1 MTSQLFSPLTVGGMS
16 LPNRIAVAPMC
27 QFSADDGSA
36 NDWHLQH
43 WMSLAM
49 SGAGMITI
57 EATGV
62 ERHGRIT
69 HGCLGLYSDQ
79 NEAAAGRTLAAA
91 RRVAPA
97 GTRFGIQLG
106 HAGRKA
112 SVHRPWQGGGPLR
125 AEEDAWQTVA
135 PSAIPFAPGW
145 HVPQALDENA
155 IQRLISAWANA
166 GERAVRAGFD
176 FVEIHGAH
184 GYLLHEFLSP
194 LSNQRADHWG
204 GSLENRMRFIVAVT
218 KAVRAAVPAS
228 VMVGARLSASD
239 WTEGGFTIDEA
250 VEVSRALKDV
260 GAAYIC
266 ASSGGNVHDASIPL
280 STGYQVPFAAR
291 IRKEAGIVTRAVGL
305 IDDPHF
311 AEAIVAEGKADLV
324 ALARALLA
332 DPRWPWRAAVALG
345 APLHV
350 VPQYA
355 RAAPFVERWVKAG
368 A

>member
-1 MTSQLFSPLTVGGMS
+1 MTSQLFSPLTLGGMS
-16 LPNRIAVAPMC
+16 FSNRIAVAPMC
-27 QFSADDGSA
+27 QYSADDGSA
-36 NDWHLQH
+36 TDWHLHH
-43 WMSLAM
+43 WMSLAI

-69 HGCLGLYSDQ
+69 HGCLGMYSEH
-79 NEAAAGRTLAAA
+79 NEAAAGRALAAA

-125 AEEDAWQTVA
+125 AEEDAWQAVA
-135 PSAIPFAPGW
+135 PSAIPFAPDW
-145 HVPQALDENA
+145 PVPQELDENG

-166 GERAVRAGFD
+166 AERAVRAGFD
-176 FVEIHGAH
+176 FIEIHGAH

-194 LSNQRADHWG
+194 LSNRRSDHWG
-204 GSLENRMRFIVAVT
+204 GSLENRMRFIVAVA
-218 KAVRAAVPAS
+218 KAIRHVVPAS
-228 VMVGARLSASD
+228 VMLGARLSVSD
-239 WTEGGFTIDEA
+239 WAEGGFTIEEA
-250 VEVSRALKDV
+250 VDVSRALKDAGV
-260 GAAYIC
+260 AYIC
-266 ASSGGNVHDASIPL
+266 ASSGGGVHDAKVPVSP
-280 STGYQVPFAAR
+280 GYQVPFAER
-291 IRKEAGIVTRAVGL
+291 IRAEAGIATRAVGL
-305 IDDPHF
+305 IDDPRM

-324 ALARALLA
+324 AVARAVLA
-332 DPRWPWRAAVALG
+332 DPRWPWRAAAVLG

-355 RAAPFVERWVKAG
+355 RSAPFVERWVAAG

>member
-1 MTSQLFSPLTVGGMS
+1 
-16 LPNRIAVAPMC
+16 
-27 QFSADDGSA
+27 
-36 NDWHLQH
+36 
-43 WMSLAM
+43 
-49 SGAGMITI
+49 
-57 EATGV
+57 
-62 ERHGRIT
+62 
-69 HGCLGLYSDQ
+69 
-79 NEAAAGRTLAAA
+79 
-91 RRVAPA
+91 
-97 GTRFGIQLG
+97 
-106 HAGRKA
+106 
-112 SVHRPWQGGGPLR
+112 
-125 AEEDAWQTVA
+125 
-135 PSAIPFAPGW
+135 
-145 HVPQALDENA
+145 
-155 IQRLISAWANA
+155 
-166 GERAVRAGFD
+166 
-176 FVEIHGAH
+176 
-184 GYLLHEFLSP
+184 
-194 LSNQRADHWG
+194 
-204 GSLENRMRFIVAVT
+204 VAVT

-280 STGYQVPFAAR
+280 SPGYQVPFAAR

-368 A
+368 T